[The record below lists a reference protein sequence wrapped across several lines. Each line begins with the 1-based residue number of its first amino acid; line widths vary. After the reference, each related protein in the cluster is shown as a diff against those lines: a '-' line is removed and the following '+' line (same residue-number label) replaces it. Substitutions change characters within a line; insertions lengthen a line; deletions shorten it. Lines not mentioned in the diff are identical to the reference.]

1 MRQVPPLA
9 NLYWSQCGLYP
20 GEGEI
25 SPFDFE
31 TRVKSAAKAG
41 FAGIGIWATD
51 LEHTLIG
58 RSLKEMRAI
67 LDDNGV
73 EMFEV
78 EFLTDWF
85 VDGARRNES
94 NNRKGRLLEAS
105 AALGAHH
112 VKVGDFYNTPAP
124 MSRLVDEFGALCR
137 EAERF
142 GATIGFE
149 FMASAMIHT
158 LEGSLTMTAG
168 LKNGGVVVDIV
179 HVMMLGITYEAIAKI
194 PRAQLI
200 SVELNDGVG
209 RSSPK
214 FDNGATRFYC
224 GEGEFDIAGFIAAVE
239 ATGYAEPWA
248 VEVFGRQLN
257 GMSLAALNA
266 RAFETTAAMFR
277 EVSAER

>member
-9 NLYWSQCGLYP
+9 NLYWSQSGLYP

-25 SPFDFE
+25 SPFAFE
-31 TRVKSAAKAG
+31 ARVKSAAKAG
-41 FAGIGIWATD
+41 FTGIGIWATD

-58 RSLKEMRAI
+58 RSLKDMRSI

-73 EMFEV
+73 GMFEV

-94 NNRKGRLLEAS
+94 NNCKRRLLEAS

-112 VKVGDFYNTPAP
+112 IKVGDFYNTPTT

-137 EAERF
+137 EAETF

-158 LEGSLTMTAG
+158 LEDSLTMTAG
-168 LKNGGVVVDIV
+168 LKNGGIVVDIV
-179 HVMMLGITYEAIAKI
+179 HAVMLGISHEAITSI
-194 PRAQLI
+194 PQEQLI
-200 SVELNDGVG
+200 SVELNDGVA
-209 RSSPK
+209 RSNPR
-214 FDNGATRFYC
+214 FDNGATRLYC
-224 GEGEFDIAGFIAAVE
+224 GEGEFDIAGFITAVE
-239 ATGYAEPWA
+239 ATGYAQPWA
-248 VEVFGRQLN
+248 VEVFGRQLK
-257 GMSLAALNA
+257 GLPLDELNR

-277 EVSAER
+277 